1 LTAVALLAH
10 PGVYRDA
17 LGRALKLTRELH
29 VARIGDPTRATTQ
42 DATQEADVVVLDACR
57 LNLDEI
63 AGVLAPPAPS
73 SRLLLI
79 VTPTDR
85 EIVVVAATKGV
96 KSFIPASGRLSE
108 LVNAIRTISSGGFY
122 CPSEI
127 TEILLS
133 RLSSHESNP
142 EAALTH
148 RESEVVGLLA
158 RGLSNKEIGRALG
171 IALPTVKNH
180 VHAVLEKV
188 NARNRTEAS
197 QS

>member
-1 LTAVALLAH
+1 
-10 PGVYRDA
+10 
-17 LGRALKLTRELH
+17 
-29 VARIGDPTRATTQ
+29 
-42 DATQEADVVVLDACR
+42 
-57 LNLDEI
+57 
-63 AGVLAPPAPS
+63 VLAPPAPS

-79 VTPTDR
+79 VTPSDR
-85 EIVVVAATKGV
+85 KIVVVAATKGV

-158 RGLSNKEIGRALG
+158 RGLSNKEIGRSLG

-188 NARNRTEAS
+188 HARNRTEAIAKLRADRS
-197 QS
+197 FDSKVLNLHL